1 MPKKVC
7 IFHVVYILPD
17 EDVLLLAHSLSEWLS
32 QDHLC
37 KVLQGRVDCVP
48 DGLVEHALH
57 PAHQN
62 LKTLDHSNDLHQGKL
77 LLTGVVVACGAL
89 ILLSCARTV
98 LIAELISRVD

>member
-7 IFHVVYILPD
+7 IFYVVYILPD
-17 EDVLLLAHSLSEWLS
+17 EDILLFAHSLSEWLS
-32 QDHLC
+32 QGHLC
-37 KVLQGRVDCVP
+37 KVLQGGEDCVP

-57 PAHQN
+57 PAHQD

-77 LLTGVVVACGAL
+77 LFAGVVVACGAF

-98 LIAELISRVD
+98 LVAELISRVD